1 MQLNFPRVFPESKTK
16 FTCFINLS
24 WSKDFPPVD
33 TNMEIHKNWR
43 EHWNTEI
50 QKYRKEKI
58 LEYRNTHVQLIG
70 GLCAL
75 IGVFIL
81 ALPVPI
87 VVNRSHLNETKNAS
101 FINDHKKNAHQS
113 WPIKTI
119 SRALFS
125 GCDSRGHEIELTWG
139 KFHYLESWTKA
150 KIGTLMV
157 SRYLICAPNSRLFQI
172 TQNEFYSCMLPS
184 NWIQK
189 KLFAS
194 LLNCRGKCRFI

>member
-33 TNMEIHKNWR
+33 TNMEIHTNWR

-50 QKYRKEKI
+50 QKYRKAKI

-87 VVNRSHLNETKNAS
+87 VVNRSHLNKTKNAS
-101 FINDHKKNAHQS
+101 FINDHKKMITNHDQ
-113 WPIKTI
+113 WK
-119 SRALFS
+119 
-125 GCDSRGHEIELTWG
+125 
-139 KFHYLESWTKA
+139 
-150 KIGTLMV
+150 
-157 SRYLICAPNSRLFQI
+157 LFQELFFLAA
-172 TQNEFYSCMLPS
+172 TLEAMKQSCPEGNSIILKVGRKRKS
-184 NWIQK
+184 GLWWSH
-189 KLFAS
+189 AT
-194 LLNCRGKCRFI
+194 